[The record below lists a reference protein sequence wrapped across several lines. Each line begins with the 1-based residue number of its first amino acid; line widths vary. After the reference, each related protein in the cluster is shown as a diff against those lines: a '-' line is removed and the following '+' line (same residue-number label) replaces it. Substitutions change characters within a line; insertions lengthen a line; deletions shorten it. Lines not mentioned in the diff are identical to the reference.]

1 MDTDFQDFLFGERDF
16 NAYPKF
22 NMATIALN
30 AGPESIVQK
39 LFTGL
44 KFNGV

>member
-1 MDTDFQDFLFGERDF
+1 
-16 NAYPKF
+16 
-22 NMATIALN
+22 MATIALN

-44 KFNGV
+44 KFNRVWM